1 MKQKLLQQGY
11 VAPRLMPSLQ
21 NFYCRDDEL
30 ADRYEISISQKAMFF
45 FTFMYIFSL
54 LYHRQK
60 QLFPS

>member
-1 MKQKLLQQGY
+1 
-11 VAPRLMPSLQ
+11 MPSLQ